1 MPKTTALVQM
11 GLFNFALAKV
21 FNIIMQTKRTM
32 LQAVDRQILKS
43 YTAKS
48 GSYLNIICFACMYL
62 FKLMII
68 DAFQRQVFLK

>member
-32 LQAVDRQILKS
+32 LQAVD
-43 YTAKS
+43 YTEKLH
-48 GSYLNIICFACMYL
+48 GKKWIV
-62 FKLMII
+62 FKHNMFCLH
-68 DAFQRQVFLK
+68 VSV